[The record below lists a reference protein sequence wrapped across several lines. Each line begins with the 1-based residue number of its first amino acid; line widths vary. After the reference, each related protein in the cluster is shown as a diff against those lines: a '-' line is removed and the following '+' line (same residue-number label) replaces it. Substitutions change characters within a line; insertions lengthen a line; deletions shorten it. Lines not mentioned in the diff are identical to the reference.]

1 MGIFERTLF
10 NSKNDL
16 RILTAKKQAKRDKKV
31 DDSVDKFKKIQG
43 VKTKGWKEL
52 LDFCEENL
60 SLLSSDTILLKNCRG
75 IPRRFW
81 PNDRQAET
89 IFSIYNLARDEG
101 FSSENFP
108 ADF

>member
-1 MGIFERTLF
+1 MKEHYLIT
-10 NSKNDL
+10 KNDL

-31 DDSVDKFKKIQG
+31 DNSVDKYKKIQG

-60 SLLSSDTILLKNCRG
+60 SLISSESNLLKNCRG

-81 PNDRQAET
+81 PSDRQIES
-89 IFSIYNLARDEG
+89 IFSIYTLARDEG
-101 FSSENFP
+101 FSSKNFP
-108 ADF
+108 SDF